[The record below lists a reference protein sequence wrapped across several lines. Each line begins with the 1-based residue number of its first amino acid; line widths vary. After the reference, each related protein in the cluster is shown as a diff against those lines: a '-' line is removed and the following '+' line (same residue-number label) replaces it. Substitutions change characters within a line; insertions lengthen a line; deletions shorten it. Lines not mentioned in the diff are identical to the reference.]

1 MFDLKE
7 GFKVVFAFAIIGM
20 ISVVSIGLWLSYE
33 AIVWLGEWLRI
44 LATR

>member
-7 GFKVVFAFAIIGM
+7 GFKVVFVFAIIGM

>member
-7 GFKVVFAFAIIGM
+7 GFKIVFAFAIIGM

-33 AIVWLGEWLRI
+33 AIVWLGEWLHI

>member
-20 ISVVSIGLWLSYE
+20 IAVASIGMWLSYE
-33 AIVWLGEWLRI
+33 AIVWLGEWLHI